1 MGDVISKALLP
12 QVCWG
17 VDQNMIAFIANEYGG
32 PQAFIFNIIGSTD
45 ATVTAQWRDAGGCS
59 RS

>member
-1 MGDVISKALLP
+1 MGDGISKALLP

-17 VDQNMIAFIANEYGG
+17 VDQNMISFIANEYRG

-45 ATVTAQWRDAGGCS
+45 ATVTT
-59 RS
+59 